1 MKVQVN
7 LSDEMVS
14 RVDVVAKN
22 IGMSRSAICAYFIGQ
37 GISQIENSY
46 KIVENCG
53 NLLIQGYLDSDDLKE
68 ELKSND

>member
-22 IGMSRSAICAYFIGQ
+22 IGISRSAICAYFIGQ

-46 KIVENCG
+46 KIVQDCG
-53 NLLIQGYLDSDDLKE
+53 NALVKNYLAADDFKE
-68 ELKSND
+68 GFKNND